1 MNKNFD
7 DSTILIKENFGQDSI
22 YNLNSNNL
30 RKKLNWNDEIS
41 LDTGI
46 DYTLKWI
53 NENWKN
59 IKKDSTEYKHI
70 I

>member
-1 MNKNFD
+1 MNKDFD
-7 DSTILIKENFGQDSI
+7 DLTVLIKENYGQDSI

-53 NENWKN
+53 NENWEN